1 MDRETFMRDYWAYYL
16 MLEDKFIDTTNYVT
30 LAEDNYG
37 TYSNEYAALMQMIGG
52 ELDSFF
58 KVYCL
63 TKRKKD
69 EFEEKLENDNK
80 KNLEKKIEKVSNKH
94 LDIRFYKEYILETY
108 PEIIEQEVKVRSAN
122 IGFCPFRIWKENDS
136 KRDETAEVKQ
146 NFATVKRKTWWRA
159 FTDVKHNR
167 SSSKKDANQ
176 RNTLYLLGALYLLE
190 MKYLKNI
197 TEESG
202 ERDIPDDGSKLF
214 ELHDWKTKYEKL
226 GESLY
231 GKIVDNY
238 NVH

>member
-190 MKYLKNI
+190 MKYLKNLAKGTRI
-197 TEESG
+197 RDLPDKLSILFDLPGWETRFSNYGGGLWG
-202 ERDIPDDGSKLF
+202 EHVVFNNK
-214 ELHDWKTKYEKL
+214 
-226 GESLY
+226 
-231 GKIVDNY
+231 
-238 NVH
+238 

>member
-94 LDIRFYKEYILETY
+94 LDIRFYKEYILGTY

-190 MKYLKNI
+190 MKYLKDI
-197 TEESG
+197 TEKSG
-202 ERDIPDDGSKLF
+202 GRDIPDKESNLFTLDGW
-214 ELHDWKTKYEKL
+214 ETKYSSMRGIYFKR
-226 GESLY
+226 
-231 GKIVDNY
+231 V
-238 NVH
+238 